1 MASRRSYFVENEQGA
16 CRLCTRPDEIDDMV
30 RCDEC
35 DRWFH
40 ASCVKVIRLPDED
53 EEFVCV
59 KCRND
64 RAEYMEISQ
73 STNQDTTLK
82 ALIEALKMSG
92 LTSSTHIKRM
102 TLNSLPNFNGT
113 SKDWPKFKRAFEET
127 TEEGSFSN
135 VENLNRLQH
144 ALKGEAERCV
154 RRLFLE
160 PDNVPIIMKKLEEQF
175 GRPEQVYQDL
185 LGEVLK
191 VRVENQMKIPDLS
204 DALED
209 MIINL
214 KAIKKEGYL
223 QDHRL
228 VDELIFK
235 FSTDKQLKWIEFKS
249 SLEKKNKIPT
259 LEHFSEWL
267 YPIAENI
274 RKLPKRNERFRQP
287 VNFHRPQFSPN
298 QQRPAEIN
306 NNRPMNRPPQPHNSH
321 PMNTQTRPFNTRV
334 RNVQRFFQPCP
345 CCQGSH
351 ALYRCERFKNIPV
364 HERLEI
370 VVNSQQCQACLTSN
384 NHSQNNCNEA
394 RECGIQGCRETHHQL
409 LHTGDTVR
417 MNYHQTIQNV
427 YYQIVP
433 VVLRNNNHTLE
444 TYAFLDAGSSLTL
457 IEENTANK
465 LHLNGVTDPLTLT
478 WTQNLSVQENCSR
491 RVSCMIKGMNE
502 KKEHLLNGIRTV
514 KNLQLPSQTLSG
526 SILAARYPH
535 LKGIK
540 LSDYQ
545 KARPTVLIGLN
556 HSHLLMP
563 LGRKMGRPEEPM
575 AIKTK
580 LGWLIF
586 GIDKICLSETNH
598 LMIHKSE
605 DLMTEMMR
613 QYFSTEEFGVKPVK
627 TVKSQALER
636 AETIIEKT
644 LKKTDGRYE
653 VGLLWRDDN
662 VILPNSYSNALRRL
676 ATQEKQ
682 LAKDPGLKNWLCKT
696 FEEYQQKGYIR
707 KLTKEE
713 LKRHSQKIFYIP
725 HFVVVNKN
733 KPIPK
738 PRRDGIFIWSAPSI
752 P

>member
-1 MASRRSYFVENEQGA
+1 MN
-16 CRLCTRPDEIDDMV
+16 
-30 RCDEC
+30 
-35 DRWFH
+35 
-40 ASCVKVIRLPDED
+40 
-53 EEFVCV
+53 
-59 KCRND
+59 
-64 RAEYMEISQ
+64 
-73 STNQDTTLK
+73 
-82 ALIEALKMSG
+82 G

-113 SKDWPKFKRAFEET
+113 SKDWPKFKRAYEET

-144 ALKGEAERCV
+144 ALKGEAE
-154 RRLFLE
+154 RLFLE

-191 VRVENQMKIPDLS
+191 
-204 DALED
+204 
-209 MIINL
+209 
-214 KAIKKEGYL
+214 
-223 QDHRL
+223 
-228 VDELIFK
+228 
-235 FSTDKQLKWIEFKS
+235 
-249 SLEKKNKIPT
+249 
-259 LEHFSEWL
+259 
-267 YPIAENI
+267 
-274 RKLPKRNERFRQP
+274 
-287 VNFHRPQFSPN
+287 
-298 QQRPAEIN
+298 
-306 NNRPMNRPPQPHNSH
+306 
-321 PMNTQTRPFNTRV
+321 
-334 RNVQRFFQPCP
+334 
-345 CCQGSH
+345 
-351 ALYRCERFKNIPV
+351 
-364 HERLEI
+364 
-370 VVNSQQCQACLTSN
+370 
-384 NHSQNNCNEA
+384 
-394 RECGIQGCRETHHQL
+394 
-409 LHTGDTVR
+409 
-417 MNYHQTIQNV
+417 
-427 YYQIVP
+427 IVP

-491 RVSCMIKGMNE
+491 RVSCMIKGVNE

-526 SILAARYPH
+526 SILAARHPP

-545 KARPTVLIGLN
+545 KACPTVLIGLN

-580 LGWLIF
+580 HGWLIF
-586 GIDKICLSETNH
+586 GIDKICLSGTNH

-613 QYFSTEEFGVKPVK
+613 RYFSTEEFGVKPVK

-653 VGLLWRDDN
+653 AGLLWRDED
-662 VILPNSYSNALRRL
+662 VIFPNSYSNATPSNARET
-676 ATQEKQ
+676 ASKG
-682 LAKDPGLKNWLCKT
+682 PW
-696 FEEYQQKGYIR
+696 FE
-707 KLTKEE
+707 
-713 LKRHSQKIFYIP
+713 
-725 HFVVVNKN
+725 
-733 KPIPK
+733 
-738 PRRDGIFIWSAPSI
+738 
-752 P
+752 